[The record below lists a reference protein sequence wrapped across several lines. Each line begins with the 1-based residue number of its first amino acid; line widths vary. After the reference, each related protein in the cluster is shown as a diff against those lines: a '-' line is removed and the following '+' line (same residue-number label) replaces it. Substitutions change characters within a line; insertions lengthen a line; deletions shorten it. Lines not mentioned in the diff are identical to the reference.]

1 MSSFQT
7 QYGIRLTRE
16 IKDMKWDEFKD
27 LLVGISPDTPLGNI
41 VSIRAEN
48 DKEIL
53 KRFSPEQLRIR
64 NAWRARQ
71 AAQMEPRQ
79 IEDVLNALK
88 NAFLS
93 MSE

>member
-1 MSSFQT
+1 
-7 QYGIRLTRE
+7 
-16 IKDMKWDEFKD
+16 MKWDEFKD

-53 KRFSPEQLRIR
+53 KRFSSEQHRIR

-71 AAQMEPRQ
+71 ARQAAQIEPQ
-79 IEDVLNALK
+79 QMEDVLNALK